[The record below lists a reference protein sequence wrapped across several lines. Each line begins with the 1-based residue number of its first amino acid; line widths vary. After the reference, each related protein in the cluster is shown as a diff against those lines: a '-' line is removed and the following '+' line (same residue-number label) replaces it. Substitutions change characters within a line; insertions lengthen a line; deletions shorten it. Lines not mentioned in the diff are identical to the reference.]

1 MVNIIC
7 RDAET
12 EYNGLAKC
20 ELIVGHFGKAE
31 SQEDAGRSLKPVARE
46 LIHRRGVL
54 ALHRIF

>member
-1 MVNIIC
+1 MINIIC
-7 RDAET
+7 RDAKT
-12 EYNGLAKC
+12 EDSGLAKC

-31 SQEDAGRSLKPVARE
+31 SQEDAGRSLKLVARE

>member
-7 RDAET
+7 RDAKA
-12 EYNGLAKC
+12 EYSGLAKC

-46 LIHRRGVL
+46 LIHRCGVL
-54 ALHRIF
+54 ALHSIF